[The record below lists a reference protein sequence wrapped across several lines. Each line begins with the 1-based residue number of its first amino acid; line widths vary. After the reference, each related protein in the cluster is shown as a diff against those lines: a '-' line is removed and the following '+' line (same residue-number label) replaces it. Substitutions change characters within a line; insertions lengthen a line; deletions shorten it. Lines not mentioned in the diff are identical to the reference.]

1 MQDPPCQNTIETQQ
15 GAIQTYCSLVTSV
28 NALHFAWG
36 SDLEGLGYLEGGANP
51 CIPDS
56 SPEQTFA
63 KAAQTCSALINF
75 RGVMAKGRQMTSSGH
90 AIKNANV
97 SIQCEFYANGKVKS
111 KIRAALG

>member
-1 MQDPPCQNTIETQQ
+1 M
-15 GAIQTYCSLVTSV
+15 GV
-28 NALHFAWG
+28 
-36 SDLEGLGYLEGGANP
+36 GLGGAGISQGGANP